1 MLFLGLV
8 FFQVFHSIEEILA
21 GLPGYAARISAR
33 IHMSLSWFPG
43 FSVDRELFSAINIL
57 IIALLFTV
65 CIFVFLEK
73 RWAAP
78 FALVIA
84 ILEILNGM
92 ADISGA
98 IVLWHYFPGCISA
111 FGLILLGLLVIRY
124 KESGLIHTVKH
135 E

>member
-1 MLFLGLV
+1 
-8 FFQVFHSIEEILA
+8 
-21 GLPGYAARISAR
+21 
-33 IHMSLSWFPG
+33 
-43 FSVDRELFSAINIL
+43 
-57 IIALLFTV
+57 LLFTV

-73 RWAAP
+73 RWAAR

-92 ADISGA
+92 AHISGA
-98 IVLWHYFPGCISA
+98 IVLLHYFPGCISA